1 MRTSMMKV
9 LPFALLALIGCGGGG
24 EDGDAQTQE
33 EDIAEFEALRAE
45 LEGKR
50 EVFLEG
56 PAQDFT
62 AAGNTLFWV
71 DAAAGNPLLKSY
83 DAASKVTTNYT
94 FKVYLVG
101 PSSPNPIDNLNF
113 AASTSMVVSMNELD
127 GANSYAVGS
136 EMQSLG
142 KLVLP
147 APPFGQKWW
156 AYSVDANNLYVMILD
171 NADSKY
177 HLKRWSPG
185 DADMTE
191 VLILDDLIAPNVMGE
206 FHNFAVSGT
215 TLIFDEGNRIWL
227 AELTDAKA
235 KFAKNEK
242 RVGFAD
248 FEKTGA
254 VYNEGS
260 EFWRY
265 DAATDT
271 RENLSDKIR
280 QNDYRINKT
289 FEAGHHPVNDTT
301 WAKYNSTIFYEANFG
316 IFAYNIDSNTL
327 EPMLLDARDNSV
339 VYKYPTVLANGTLFV
354 KGLESSS
361 GATGADGP
369 TYTFVP

>member
-1 MRTSMMKV
+1 MKI
-9 LPFALLALIGCGGGG
+9 LPFTLLALIGCGGGG
-24 EDGDAQTQE
+24 GEDGDVQTQE
-33 EDIAEFEALRAE
+33 EDLAEYESLRTE

-71 DAAAGNPLLKSY
+71 EAAAGNPLLHSY
-83 DAASKVTTNYT
+83 DAASKQTTNYT
-94 FKVYLVG
+94 FKVYLTG
-101 PSSPNPIDNLNF
+101 PS
-113 AASTSMVVSMNELD
+113 A
-127 GANSYAVGS
+127 YAVGQD
-136 EMQSLG
+136 MQSLG
-142 KLVLP
+142 KLTLP

-156 AYSVDANNLYVMILD
+156 AYSVDGDNLYVMILD
-171 NADSKY
+171 NADSKF
-177 HLKRWSPG
+177 HLKRWAPG

-248 FEKTGA
+248 FEKGGA

-260 EFWRY
+260 ELWRY
-265 DAATDT
+265 DVASDA

-280 QNDYRINKT
+280 NNDYRINKT
-289 FEAGHHPVNDTT
+289 FEAGHHPMDSTT
-301 WAKYNSTIFYEANFG
+301 WAKYNSTIFYVANYG
-316 IFAYNIDSNTL
+316 IFAYNIDSNTVQ
-327 EPMLLDARDNSV
+327 PMLLNARDNSV
-339 VYKYPTVLANGTLFV
+339 VYRYPTVLANGTLFV

-369 TYTFVP
+369 TFTFVP